1 MAGGLGGMNSQGDM
15 PLNADVNV
23 TSLVDVAFVLLII
36 FMIAAPMM
44 QGGVDVELPRVAAR
58 PLSAKQG
65 LVVSVNRQGR
75 IFVDET
81 PVTYRDFQ
89 ATFRAIVSSRKPDAV
104 YLRADKGVSYGDVVK
119 VLAVIR
125 TTGVQN
131 VGLVAEDESQR

>member
-1 MAGGLGGMNSQGDM
+1 MAGLGGLNSQGEL
-15 PLNADVNV
+15 PLNAEINV

-36 FMIAAPMM
+36 FMIAAPIM
-44 QGGVDVELPRVAAR
+44 QGGVDVELPKVAAR
-58 PLSAKQG
+58 PLNAKQG

-81 PVTYRDFQ
+81 AVSYRDFQ
-89 ATFRAIVSSRKPDAV
+89 STFRAIVATRKPDAV
-104 YLRADKGVSYGDVVK
+104 YLRADKGVSYGEVVR

>member
-1 MAGGLGGMNSQGDM
+1 MLGLGGLNSQGDM

-36 FMIAAPMM
+36 FMIAAPIM

-58 PLSAKQG
+58 PLNSKQG

-81 PVTYRDFQ
+81 PVSYRDFQ
-89 ATFRAIVSSRKPDAV
+89 STFRAIVATRKPDAV
-104 YLRADKGVSYGDVVK
+104 YLRGDKGVSYGEVIRI
-119 VLAVIR
+119 LAVIR
-125 TTGVQN
+125 ATGVQN
-131 VGLVAEDESQR
+131 VGLVAEDEEQQ

>member
-1 MAGGLGGMNSQGDM
+1 MLGLGGLNSQGDM

-44 QGGVDVELPRVAAR
+44 TGGVDVELPRVAAR

-81 PVTYRDFQ
+81 PVSYRDFQ
-89 ATFRAIVSSRKPDAV
+89 STFRAIVSTRKPDAV
-104 YLRADKGVSYGDVVK
+104 YLRADKGVSYGEVIR

-131 VGLVAEDESQR
+131 VGLVAEDEEQR

>member
-1 MAGGLGGMNSQGDM
+1 MLGLGGLNSQGDM

-36 FMIAAPMM
+36 FMIAAPIM
-44 QGGVDVELPRVAAR
+44 QGGVDVELPKVAAR
-58 PLSAKQG
+58 PLNSKQG

-81 PVTYRDFQ
+81 PVSYRDFQ
-89 ATFRAIVSSRKPDAV
+89 STFRAIVATRKPDAV
-104 YLRADKGVSYGDVVK
+104 YLRGDKGVSYGEVIR

-125 TTGVQN
+125 ATGVQN
-131 VGLVAEDESQR
+131 VGLVAEDEEQR

>member
-1 MAGGLGGMNSQGDM
+1 MAGLGGFGQQEGLG
-15 PLNADVNV
+15 LNADVNV

-36 FMIAAPMM
+36 FMIAAPIM
-44 QGGVDVELPRVAAR
+44 QGGVDVELPKAAAK
-58 PLSAKQG
+58 PLSAREG

-89 ATFRAIVSSRKPDAV
+89 ATFRAIVATRKPEAV
-104 YLRADKGVSYGDVVK
+104 YLRADSRVPYGEVVR

-125 TTGVQN
+125 ATGVQN
-131 VGLVAEDESQR
+131 VGLVAEDERAQ

>member
-1 MAGGLGGMNSQGDM
+1 MAGLGGLNSQGEL
-15 PLNADVNV
+15 PLNAEINV

-36 FMIAAPMM
+36 FMIAAPIM
-44 QGGVDVELPRVAAR
+44 QGGVDVELPKVAAR
-58 PLSAKQG
+58 PLNAKQG

-81 PVTYRDFQ
+81 AVSLRDFQ
-89 ATFRAIVSSRKPDAV
+89 ATFRAIVATRKPDAV
-104 YLRADKGVSYGDVVK
+104 YLRADKGVSYGEVVR

>member
-1 MAGGLGGMNSQGDM
+1 MAGLGGLGSQGEM

-36 FMIAAPMM
+36 FMIAAPIM
-44 QGGVDVELPRVAAR
+44 QGGVDVELPKVAAR
-58 PLSAKQG
+58 PLNAKQG

-75 IFVDET
+75 IYVDET
-81 PVTYRDFQ
+81 AVSYRDFQ
-89 ATFRAIVSSRKPDAV
+89 STFRAIVATRKPDAV
-104 YLRADKGVSYGDVVK
+104 YLRADKGVSYGEVIR

-131 VGLVAEDESQR
+131 VGLVAEDESQ

>member
-1 MAGGLGGMNSQGDM
+1 MAGLGGLGSQGEM
-15 PLNADVNV
+15 PLNAEVNV

-36 FMIAAPMM
+36 FMIAAPIM
-44 QGGVDVELPRVAAR
+44 QGGVDVELPKVAAR
-58 PLSAKQG
+58 PLNAKQG

-81 PVTYRDFQ
+81 PVSYRDFQ
-89 ATFRAIVSSRKPDAV
+89 STFRSIVATRKPDAV
-104 YLRADKGVSYGDVVK
+104 YLRADKGVSYGEVIR

-131 VGLVAEDESQR
+131 VGLVAEDESQ

>member
-1 MAGGLGGMNSQGDM
+1 MAGLGGLGSQGEM
-15 PLNADVNV
+15 PLNAEVNV

-36 FMIAAPMM
+36 FMIAAPIM
-44 QGGVDVELPRVAAR
+44 QGGVDVELPKVAAR
-58 PLSAKQG
+58 PLNAKQG

-81 PVTYRDFQ
+81 AVSYRDFQ
-89 ATFRAIVSSRKPDAV
+89 STFRAIVATRKPDAV
-104 YLRADKGVSYGDVVK
+104 YLRADKGVSYGEVIR

-131 VGLVAEDESQR
+131 VGLVAEDESQ

>member
-1 MAGGLGGMNSQGDM
+1 MLGLGGLNSQGDM

-36 FMIAAPMM
+36 FMIAAPIM
-44 QGGVDVELPRVAAR
+44 QGGVDVELPKVAAR
-58 PLSAKQG
+58 PLNSKQG

-81 PVTYRDFQ
+81 PVSYRDFQ
-89 ATFRAIVSSRKPDAV
+89 STFRAIVATRKPDAV
-104 YLRADKGVSYGDVVK
+104 YLRGDKGVSYGEVIR

-125 TTGVQN
+125 ATGVQN
-131 VGLVAEDESQR
+131 VGLVAEDEEQQ

>member
-1 MAGGLGGMNSQGDM
+1 MAGLGGLNSQGEL
-15 PLNADVNV
+15 PLNAEINV

-36 FMIAAPMM
+36 FMIAAPIM
-44 QGGVDVELPRVAAR
+44 QGGVDVELPKVAAR
-58 PLSAKQG
+58 PLNAKQG

-81 PVTYRDFQ
+81 AVSYRDFQ
-89 ATFRAIVSSRKPDAV
+89 STFRAIVATRKPDAV
-104 YLRADKGVSYGDVVK
+104 YLRADKGVSYGEVIR